1 MALSPIEDR
10 YLSAL
15 TAAQFPDMPADEP
28 AMPVE
33 PGAMESDSEGML
45 LAAGPAGTVSDAGA
59 AFGIYPGA
67 GKRKQ
72 RSDIGERMVTGAPDF
87 AAGALRGAATSA
99 LGIGGDIQKIGRFI
113 TALATDNQGGSLTDK
128 LGRAAQTM
136 SDPTFLPSSTDVSEG
151 GYTIPGTSI
160 TLPGLPAAVPAGQGG
175 MGMTPEQRQAA
186 AEAGQVAGELVG
198 DPVMFAKAG
207 QLAVKAGKALSK
219 AQTPSTIQPSGVS
232 YATNQDGPFYRV
244 SKAGDSAG
252 QGVAGKG
259 RLYPGTAIENRA
271 GSGRPSVYGDAPGQA
286 NQELQLRLNPG
297 NNAALRIA
305 EEITPKVAGKPYD
318 VNLKIEPSSLKKQS
332 AVGVAYDLAARRSP
346 GYDQAVFNAYLND
359 PEYGPLIRELGI
371 KNYDELVQRS
381 YQQLEKE
388 TVEQFNALPV
398 SMSYHKGGEG
408 NYLDSQEMLRDV
420 HLHNHLFVYQGGD
433 RHEFLNRVDDATG
446 LNSNEMF
453 RAVHDYFGH
462 AIKGNAF
469 GPIGEEVAWA
479 SHAQMYSPLARIA
492 MSAETRGQ
500 NSFVNY
506 TPINAELIAQM
517 EDVRRAMVDAQR
529 AKNTEKVEQYKQVL
543 RELGGQWQYA
553 QQASVALPPEMT
565 KLDYTGGMPDYMRSI
580 QKPEGQALP
589 VEHYGK
595 VPDMTTT
602 DPRKYGTGAKG
613 RERERLDAPNAK
625 RERTFFYEAGGQP
638 EAIVVSQAPYKYKGI
653 AEGLYDFEKDPL
665 NLRKLSR
672 VRNTSPATAKYNAN
686 VLDEQSMLNDIE
698 RMIYERGF
706 KGYVTGKPGNRVA
719 VSFDPVPVERTR

>member
-28 AMPVE
+28 VMPVDAA
-33 PGAMESDSEGML
+33 AMDSPTLDGMQ
-45 LAAGPAGTVSDAGA
+45 LAAGPSQTMTDAGGGRGEMRA
-59 AFGIYPGA
+59 YDPTTREKMSEFLQAGFERFGMDRVKA
-67 GKRKQ
+67 RQ
-72 RSDIGERMVTGAPDF
+72 RAQT
-87 AAGALRGAATSA
+87 L
-99 LGIGGDIQKIGRFI
+99 IGG
-113 TALATDNQGGSLTDK
+113 
-128 LGRAAQTM
+128 
-136 SDPTFLPSSTDVSEG
+136 PSSNLPLSLGFADVVPFLGTGLQTEEAVRMG
-151 GYTIPGTSI
+151 GE
-160 TLPGLPAAVPAGQGG
+160 AVQSAK
-175 MGMTPEQRQAA
+175 
-186 AEAGQVAGELVG
+186 AGELGTAALQAGGAVLGMVPGAVG
-198 DPVMFAKAG
+198 TVKATKAAAKAM
-207 QLAVKAGKALSK
+207 SK
-219 AQTPSTIQPSGVS
+219 AQTSSTIQPIGAS
-232 YATNQDGPFYRV
+232 YATTQDGPFYRV
-244 SKAGDSAG
+244 SKASDPAG
-252 QGVAGKG
+252 QRVAGEG
-259 RLYPGTAIENRA
+259 RIYPGTAIENRA
-271 GSGRPSVYGDAPGQA
+271 GSGRPSIYGDAPGQA
-286 NQELQLRLNPG
+286 NQELQFRLTPE

-305 EEITPKVAGKPYD
+305 EEIAPKVAGKPYD
-318 VNLKIEPSSLKKQS
+318 PNLQIEPSSLKKQS
-332 AVGVAYDLAARRSP
+332 AVGVAYDLAANRSP
-346 GYDQAVFNAYLND
+346 GYDQAVFNAYLKD
-359 PEYGPLIRELGI
+359 AEYGPLIRELGI
-371 KNYDELVQRS
+371 TNYDDLVQRS

-388 TVEQFNALPV
+388 TIEQFNALPV

-433 RHEFLNRVDDATG
+433 RHEFLNQVDDATG

-469 GPIGEEVAWA
+469 GPMGEEVAWA

-506 TPINAELIAQM
+506 TPINAELVAQM

-529 AKNTEKVEQYKQVL
+529 AKNTEKVDQYKQVL

-565 KLDYTGGMPDYMRSI
+565 KLDYSGGMPDYLRSI
-580 QKPEGQALP
+580 QSPEGQTLP
-589 VEHYGK
+589 VEHYSK
-595 VPDMTTT
+595 TPDMTTT
-602 DPRKYGTGAKG
+602 DPSKYGTGAKG
-613 RERERLDAPNAK
+613 KERERLDAPNAK
-625 RERTFFYEAGGQP
+625 KERTFFYEAGGKP
-638 EAIVVSQAPYKYKGI
+638 EEIVVSQAPYKFKGI

-665 NLRKLSR
+665 GFRKLSR
-672 VRNTSPATAKYNAN
+672 VKNTSSPTAKYNAN

-719 VSFDPVPVERTR
+719 VSFDPVSVERTR